1 MATDTGLVERGKRVR
16 VRVEGSVVE
25 VTEVNES
32 FWPVMGPSGVLGEY
46 LDLGDAAAALQA
58 GQRW

>member
-1 MATDTGLVERGKRVR
+1 M
-16 VRVEGSVVE
+16 VE

-32 FWPVMGPSGVLGEY
+32 FWRVTGPSGVLGESLGEY